1 MMCSIKNA
9 TFDLLNDMQSA
20 NVPIILTNDRIKNLV
35 NVVGRADAH
44 WDDDI
49 AKEVIKLYDTI
60 APWKNRINDIVGC
73 CLNTCNSI
81 EEKERGQNPCN
92 HILYNWSVLISVY
105 EDHAIAYRSQIEPTP
120 STEATATDDK
130 RAICLRSIVDHIN
143 DNLCKD
149 LHKSVADVVMLIGDQ
164 IGQYIN
170 SIGTVEYLKF
180 IEDNIAEHPK
190 LNIIGRGNPILD
202 KTREG
207 NLFFAIDRL
216 VGLFVGVNPDEQ
228 MNGSVYR
235 QLCYECANVIRLS
248 GWVDMDGCKPQTIYY
263 NLWDCTLP
271 LENAPEW
278 GWYGHYLAKARVTD
292 RFLFVTSIQENN
304 KYFIDQL
311 EDWGRIK
318 KDWSSIATVLE
329 YMLNEYAK
337 RRFCI
342 DNRGNV
348 IQYKIDWL
356 NNTILMCGDS
366 KMSVFKMVINWC
378 EDQLQR
384 LNRNTP
390 EPPRHEP
397 PQAAEANA
405 TDDAALPDYSRMNSY
420 TPTKGF
426 EFDVSALYEFLVAEG
441 VIDGIDEKLF
451 ANCITHAHINV
462 LWQKGEKL
470 RKRNIL
476 QCLFKILMQR
486 YPDTWIAKCA
496 ENLDVDKKQIT
507 NPTSSGATQR
517 FDNELRK
524 VLKIKPS
531 K

>member
-1 MMCSIKNA
+1 MMCSVKNA
-9 TFDLLNDMQSA
+9 TIDLLKDMQSA
-20 NVPIILTNDRIKNLV
+20 NVPIIPTNDRITNLV
-35 NVVGRADAH
+35 NVVGRTDAH
-44 WDDDI
+44 WDDEI
-49 AKEVIKLYDTI
+49 AKEVIMLYDTI

-81 EEKERGQNPCN
+81 EEKERGQNPCD

-120 STEATATDDK
+120 STEATATDSK

-170 SIGTVEYLKF
+170 SIGTVDYLKF
-180 IEDNIAEHPK
+180 IEDNIADHPK
-190 LNIIGRGNPILD
+190 LNIYGQGNPILD

-228 MNGSVYR
+228 MNGNAYC
-235 QLCYECANVIRLS
+235 QLCYECANIIRLS
-248 GWVDMDGCKPQTIYY
+248 GWVDVDGCKPQTIYY

-271 LENAPEW
+271 LENAPQW

-342 DNRGNV
+342 DNRGDAV
-348 IQYKIDWL
+348 QYKIDWL

-378 EDQLQR
+378 EDQLQH
-384 LNRNTP
+384 LNWNAP

-405 TDDAALPDYSRMNSY
+405 TDDAQPSPKVDADRLGSFFNAKFKGAGNNPDRI
-420 TPTKGF
+420 K
-426 EFDVSALYEFLVAEG
+426 DLVNDIE
-441 VIDGIDEKLF
+441 
-451 ANCITHAHINV
+451 
-462 LWQKGEKL
+462 
-470 RKRNIL
+470 
-476 QCLFKILMQR
+476 
-486 YPDTWIAKCA
+486 
-496 ENLDVDKKQIT
+496 
-507 NPTSSGATQR
+507 
-517 FDNELRK
+517 
-524 VLKIKPS
+524 KIKVTKELAMIAVMIYDCRQYFIRRSSTFAAWLREFFDIIGRDCP
-531 K
+531 KDTHKNKYKPDERIERLFYYLK